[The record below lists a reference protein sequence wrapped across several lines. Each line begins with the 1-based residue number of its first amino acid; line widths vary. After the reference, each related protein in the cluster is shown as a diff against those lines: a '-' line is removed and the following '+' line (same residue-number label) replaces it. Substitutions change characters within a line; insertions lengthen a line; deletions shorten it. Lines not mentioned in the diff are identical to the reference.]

1 MCFQTPK
8 EAALEKEHAGL
19 TTLFPGQKRRV
30 SHLCKQGKEV
40 RPRFGIRAGS
50 WREKACH
57 PSLGPR
63 PPAAGALSTAC
74 PAVPHLVMGT
84 V

>member
-40 RPRFGIRAGS
+40 RPRWDKGRQLEGEGLPPQSRSQA
-50 WREKACH
+50 
-57 PSLGPR
+57 
-63 PPAAGALSTAC
+63 PAAGALSTAC

>member
-57 PSLGPR
+57 PSLDPR
-63 PPAAGALSTAC
+63 PPAAAGLW
-74 PAVPHLVMGT
+74 
-84 V
+84 